1 MKIVQIALAEGVRT
15 DPTPFLS
22 RFSRLAIVNVLSNII
37 VPIASLLS
45 IAFLGHFTEL
55 ANLAGVGTAAVL
67 VSYIYRLLGFLRIST
82 TGLTAQAVGRN
93 DSEEMT
99 LNALRN
105 ALLAFGVG
113 LLIVLVHYP
122 LQILWFGSLDVAD
135 SVNLSGQVYFQTRIW
150 GAPAAA
156 VNLVI
161 TGWLL
166 GKEKSQW
173 VFWITLLGAITSISL
188 DYLFIV
194 SWQLSS
200 FGAGLS
206 ACITQYLMLAIGL
219 VCFFKDTSVD
229 LWKTI
234 NQRLWQWSEYLKLL
248 SFNQDIFIRVVIT
261 RTILLLF
268 IVMSS
273 TLNTA
278 ILTIN
283 TLSLE
288 VFLFVLAIIEGVA
301 FAAETLSGIS
311 KGEME
316 TDSSR
321 TDYSPDIVKTALA
334 TSLVIALLASSL
346 SVLFP
351 QFVFSLLTNHAE
363 VLDAVAA
370 YIGWLLPVL
379 CLIAIA
385 FVIDSYF
392 FSIGNGKSPR
402 NAAVVGALLG
412 FLPFYAI
419 SYYFHSNHWLW
430 FSLVMFM
437 LVRAIYISLS
447 YLNTSSPAQ
456 DV

>member
-1 MKIVQIALAEGVRT
+1 MKIAQIALAEGIKAN
-15 DPTPFLS
+15 PIPFLT
-22 RFSRLAIVNVLSNII
+22 RFSRLAVVNVLSNII

-93 DSEEMT
+93 DADEIA

-105 ALLAFGVG
+105 VLLAFVVG
-113 LLIVLVHYP
+113 LFIILVHYP
-122 LQILWFGSLDVAD
+122 IQVLWFDSLDVAD
-135 SVNLSGQVYFQTRIW
+135 SVSFSGQVYFQTRIW

-194 SWQLSS
+194 NWQLSS

-206 ACITQYLMLAIGL
+206 ACITQYLMLIIGII
-219 VCFFKDTSVD
+219 CFFNETSTH
-229 LWKTI
+229 LWKTVS
-234 NQRLWQWSEYLKLL
+234 QRLWKWSEYLELL

-278 ILTIN
+278 VLTIN

-311 KGEME
+311 KGEVE
-316 TDSSR
+316 TDSSH
-321 TDYSPDIVKTALA
+321 TDFSPDIVKTALA
-334 TSLVIALLASSL
+334 TSLVIAFLASSL

-363 VLDAVAA
+363 VLEEVSS

-402 NAAVVGALLG
+402 NAAVVGSLLG

-419 SYYFHSNHWLW
+419 SYYLHNNHWLW
-430 FSLVMFM
+430 FSLLMFM
-437 LVRAIYISLS
+437 LVRAIYISLI
-447 YLNTSSPAQ
+447 YLNRASPVQ
-456 DV
+456 DI